1 MIYTSRYPD
10 VAVIDELIH
19 ERVLGGAARRGSLPA
34 VVDAVS
40 GRTITYGELATLVER
55 LAAGLAA
62 EGIRKGDVVALHSPN
77 TIVFPV
83 VFYATTRAGG
93 TVTTLSPLATPEE
106 MAKQL
111 IDSDAKL
118 VVSVSAVLES
128 ADAAVALVRRE
139 TGKVVEVLVCDEA
152 EGHRSVMRLLGDGD
166 VPEYDF
172 DPAVDVAVLPY
183 SSGTTGTP
191 KGVML
196 THRNIC
202 TNLEQLAD
210 LHRIEEGDRIIAI
223 LPFFHIYGMA
233 VLLNNALFHGA
244 TVYVHPRFDLGA
256 FLTSLERDKIT
267 HAYVWVF
274 SPLLDTRGALDM
286 NLLAFDQSP
295 PDVVNAVTAS
305 GSLPDLTGREVN
317 FVVTPVAGEQNALS
331 DLQVGYQRAIWE
343 GIAGAAGASRV
354 TFDQG
359 TGTGCTGTIPVAT
372 PDPTDKISSEG
383 SGPTRTCTL
392 PTPALFLP
400 NEAALIDKSATL
412 TALGDCVGTVDP
424 SAKITVEGHTAA
436 VPGGDPQ
443 GAVDLSTQRATE
455 VAVLLQEVGVPAEN
469 ITSVVGLGDAAPLV
483 EPASDPG
490 NRAVVVTFTSA
501 N

>member
-1 MIYTSRYPD
+1 MRRSRTPPTTSRRL
-10 VAVIDELIH
+10 VAL
-19 ERVLGGAARRGSLPA
+19 AAA
-34 VVDAVS
+34 V
-40 GRTITYGELATLVER
+40 TLVTLTACSSSGESS
-55 LAAGLAA
+55 ATSSSQAPVTVAGSVVSTAGSSNEA
-62 EGIRKGDVVALHSPN
+62 QIVVPDVVAAEWAALGADNGVEWVAVAGDGTTS
-77 TIVFPV
+77 TDPV
-83 VFYATTRAGG
+83 A
-93 TVTTLSPLATPEE
+93 
-106 MAKQL
+106 
-111 IDSDAKL
+111 
-118 VVSVSAVLES
+118 VVG
-128 ADAAVALVRRE
+128 ADATAAFTEQMNALQATAPGRDALA
-139 TGKVVEVLVCDEA
+139 GLDA
-152 EGHRSVMRLLGDGD
+152 LAS
-166 VPEYDF
+166 
-172 DPAVDVAVLPY
+172 PA
-183 SSGTTGTP
+183 GTP
-191 KGVML
+191 
-196 THRNIC
+196 
-202 TNLEQLAD
+202 
-210 LHRIEEGDRIIAI
+210 
-223 LPFFHIYGMA
+223 
-233 VLLNNALFHGA
+233 
-244 TVYVHPRFDLGA
+244 
-256 FLTSLERDKIT
+256 
-267 HAYVWVF
+267 VWVF

-343 GIAGAAGASRV
+343 GIAGAAGASKV
-354 TFDQG
+354 TFYEG
-359 TGTGCTGTIPVAT
+359 TGTGAGTGTIPVVAT

-424 SAKITVEGHTAA
+424 STKITVEGHTAA